1 MRGAAR
7 GSWRGVVESGAGF
20 FALYVAL
27 QITVY
32 NPTVSRLESRR
43 RSVDCR
49 VVLRVRASATDTA
62 VQQNKTFSSHTHARK
77 TRWSAHLPIKARLRP
92 RHLR

>member
-27 QITVY
+27 QIRLTMVQ
-32 NPTVSRLESRR
+32 PDSVETRESETECGLSRGAASASE
-43 RSVDCR
+43 CE
-49 VVLRVRASATDTA
+49 RVRLTL
-62 VQQNKTFSSHTHARK
+62 QCNKTKPSPL
-77 TRWSAHLPIKARLRP
+77 TRMHERRDGVPIYQ
-92 RHLR
+92 

>member
-7 GSWRGVVESGAGF
+7 GSWRGVVESGAGL

-49 VVLRVRASATDTA
+49 VVAGAASASESRLTL
-62 VQQNKTFSSHTHARK
+62 QCNKTKPSPL
-77 TRWSAHLPIKARLRP
+77 TRMHERRDGVPIYQ
-92 RHLR
+92 